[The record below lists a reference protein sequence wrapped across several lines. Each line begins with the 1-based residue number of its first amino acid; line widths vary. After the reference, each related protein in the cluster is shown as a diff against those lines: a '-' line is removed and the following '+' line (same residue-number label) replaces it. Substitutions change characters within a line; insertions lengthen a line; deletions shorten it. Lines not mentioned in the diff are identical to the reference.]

1 MGKDKIMTEKAQTK
15 QTVSE
20 KAGAERTL
28 ALWLRLCVLAGMMGG
43 SYQALAQ
50 PAQSAQPDLH
60 IRVLA
65 ASCAACHGTNGVS
78 VSTTP
83 SLAGM
88 PAQDFLT
95 RMTQFRD
102 SKKTGDVMTQHA
114 KGLTADEIRKL
125 ASYFASLPPPG

>member
-1 MGKDKIMTEKAQTK
+1 MTEKAQAK

-20 KAGAERTL
+20 KAGAQRTL
-28 ALWLRLCVLAGMMGG
+28 ALWLRLCVLAGMMGA
-43 SYQALAQ
+43 SHPAF
-50 PAQSAQPDLH
+50 AQSAQPDLH

-78 VSTTP
+78 VSTTS

-88 PAQDFLT
+88 PAQKFLA